1 MKKAIARFVAKRL
14 VNDAE
19 KSSKAEKTLVGA
31 MSLPKELKKK

>member
-1 MKKAIARFVAKRL
+1 MKKGIARFVAKRL

-31 MSLPKELKKK
+31 MPLPKELKK